1 MGGTIEVLVPG
12 GEADPGPP
20 LGPELG
26 PTPVDVQAV
35 VTEINDQTAAFDGTE
50 VPVTVTYDDDGTFE
64 IDVGVP
70 PTAALIKDEL
80 GFDTGS
86 GRPQSEFVA
95 DMSLEQLITVAEQK
109 LPDLLA
115 YDTKGAAKEVA
126 GTCVSLGVTVEGQDA
141 REFKERLAAGE
152 YDEHFPEQKAAA

>member
-1 MGGTIEVLVPG
+1 MAGTIEVLVPG
-12 GEADPGPP
+12 GQANPGPP

-35 VTEINDQTAAFDGTE
+35 VNEINEQTEAFDGTE
-50 VPVTVTYDDDGTFE
+50 VPVTVEYEDDGSFS

-80 GFDTGS
+80 GFETGS
-86 GRPQSEFVA
+86 GEPQEDFVA
-95 DMSLEQLITVAEQK
+95 DMSVEQLKKVAEQK

-115 YDTKGAAKEVA
+115 YDAKGAAKEVA
-126 GTCVSLGVTVEGQDA
+126 GTCTSLGVTIEGENP
-141 REFKERLAAGE
+141 REFKKRIDAGE
-152 YDEHFPEQKAAA
+152 YDDVFASEATA

>member
-1 MGGTIEVLVPG
+1 MAGTIEVLVPG
-12 GEADPGPP
+12 GQANPGPP

-50 VPVTVTYDDDGTFE
+50 VPVTVEYEDDGSFS

-80 GFDTGS
+80 GFETGS
-86 GRPQSEFVA
+86 GEPHEEFVA
-95 DMSLEQLITVAEQK
+95 DMSVEQLKTVAEQK

-115 YDTKGAAKEVA
+115 YDAKGAAKEVA
-126 GTCVSLGVTVEGQDA
+126 GTCTSLGVTIEGENP
-141 REFKERLAAGE
+141 REFKERIDAGE
-152 YDEHFPEQKAAA
+152 YDDVFASEAPA

>member
-1 MGGTIEVLVPG
+1 MAGTIQALVPG

-50 VPVTVTYDDDGTFE
+50 VPVTVEYDDDGSFE

-80 GFDTGS
+80 DFETGS
-86 GRPQSEFVA
+86 GEPNEEFVEDITA
-95 DMSLEQLITVAEQK
+95 EQLKTVAEQK

-115 YDTKGAAKEVA
+115 YDVRNAAKEVA
-126 GTCVSLGVTVEGQDA
+126 GTCVSLGVTIEGEDA
-141 REFKERLAAGE
+141 RSFNERLADGE
-152 YDEHFPEQKAAA
+152 FEGVFEQAEAPA